1 MKKFTIEILAALAA
15 ASLAGAAFAG
25 GKGGAGAGVGAA
37 AGVGAN
43 AGVNAGANAGANA
56 AGANAGGNAASHV
69 SPQGSANSN
78 GQFQTDRQFGL
89 DRAQDRM
96 SEEGLEHRKATT
108 APAERKGPKANT
120 ETSGSSSA
128 RTGTR

>member
-1 MKKFTIEILAALAA
+1 MKKFTIEVLAALAA

-25 GKGGAGAGVGAA
+25 GRGGAGAGVGAA

-43 AGVNAGANAGANA
+43 AGVNAGANA
-56 AGANAGGNAASHV
+56 AGANAGGNAAAHV

-96 SEEGLEHRKATT
+96 SEEGLEHQKATS
-108 APAERKGPKANT
+108 APAERKGPNAGA
-120 ETSGSSSA
+120 ETSGSARA
-128 RTGTR
+128 RTETR